1 MDDLE
6 RQLKDALSR
15 QDAPEWFEARVLAAA
30 RQTRPGFWR
39 GWFRSP
45 LPRLAT
51 ATLAAALVIAGIA
64 VERERAA
71 EERAAGEAAK
81 ARLVLALRI
90 TRTKLEKIER
100 TLHEVER
107 ND

>member
-6 RQLKDALSR
+6 RQLKNALSR
-15 QDAPEWFEARVLAAA
+15 QDAPEWFEAKVLAA
-30 RQTRPGFWR
+30 TRRPRPSPWR
-39 GWFRSP
+39 R
-45 LPRLAT
+45 LRLVTAALAT
-51 ATLAAALVIAGIA
+51 ALAIASVA
-64 VERERAA
+64 FVRERAI

-81 ARLVLALRI
+81 ERLVLALRI